1 MMNISKKQYI
11 RGFLYIVALLF
22 VVRLIFPSLV
32 EPAKLPA
39 NAPTTGEKMTPT
51 VNDREEVV
59 VSKEGLDAGFA
70 KRKPTEFF
78 NTSDSSLLRH
88 KILSVASFKGAFPD
102 GNDTQLVAANRYG
115 ISVTEN
121 LAQARKATDML
132 VYVGANPMF
141 DVDKLSNSIPYL
153 VPRASALLQEI
164 ATSFCDSLLIK
175 GMPLHKIIVTSVLR
189 TREDVERLQRRNS
202 NATTNS
208 CHLYGTTFDICYNR
222 YNAVDP
228 SRQTRNDSLKWV
240 LSEVLDDLRQQGR
253 CFVKYEIRQGCFHIT
268 TR

>member
-1 MMNISKKQYI
+1 MMMNITKKQYI

-102 GNDTQLVAANRYG
+102 ENDTQLVDQIIGDVALQNA
-115 ISVTEN
+115 V
-121 LAQARKATDML
+121 
-132 VYVGANPMF
+132 VGAADGGVGNA
-141 DVDKLSNSIPYL
+141 D
-153 VPRASALLQEI
+153 
-164 ATSFCDSLLIK
+164 
-175 GMPLHKIIVTSVLR
+175 
-189 TREDVERLQRRNS
+189 EDVLGTGSRLRKISYRNLGK
-202 NATTNS
+202 N
-208 CHLYGTTFDICYNR
+208 LI
-222 YNAVDP
+222 
-228 SRQTRNDSLKWV
+228 
-240 LSEVLDDLRQQGR
+240 LSVRG
-253 CFVKYEIRQGCFHIT
+253 FN
-268 TR
+268 